1 MGRAPAL
8 REASRVAV
16 LSWLSIQGLA
26 LVDSLELEFAPGL
39 NVLTGETGAGKSI
52 VLGSIGL
59 LLGERADAAWLRAG
73 VPRGFV
79 EGTFDLSTRPDL
91 LQAVRALDVEP
102 EEDRV
107 VVRREIHADGRSRA
121 LVNGRTTLLG
131 PLRALGEVL
140 VDLHGQHE
148 HQQLLKPERQGE
160 FFDLWAGTAEERAA
174 LERERAELLE
184 SRRTLSEGRARWES
198 DRENEARLREDAEE
212 LKRAALLEDE
222 EEHLRRERDR
232 LHHRERLI
240 AGVSEAVDA
249 IQDDER
255 GAGSVLKRTV
265 RGLQHAAAVDSGLLP
280 LLEEAQA
287 LLNQAADLGGRIDQ
301 ERERLLEDPLDLDAL
316 EARLDRIHR
325 LKRKHGA
332 DLSGLIELARELE
345 ERLRAL
351 APNEEAL
358 QDAERAQTRRLE
370 TFSTRLDQFLSKR
383 AGAAG
388 SFAKEV
394 AARLARLGFGKAA
407 LRVEMTDRESV
418 REAASGRTGA
428 FVDPPSIPGLHFS
441 FQPNPGEPARPIQ
454 RIASG
459 GELSRVMLAVKSLM
473 AERDR
478 VSVLVFDE
486 VDQGIGG
493 AVAEE
498 VGRLLRALGDR
509 RQVLC
514 ITHLPMIAA
523 FGARHFQVSKGVAEG
538 RTTTAVRPLGGSDRE
553 DEIARLLAG
562 ARVTDTTRRQAR
574 ELLRAAESASK
585 AEPSAPKRAAGSASG
600 ARSTAKARKGAV

>member
-8 REASRVAV
+8 REAARVTV

-73 VPRGFV
+73 AARGFV
-79 EGTFDLSTRPDL
+79 EGTFDLSARPDL
-91 LQAVRALDVEP
+91 IEAVRALDVEP

-148 HQQLLKPERQGE
+148 HQQLLRPDRQAD
-160 FFDLWAGTAEERAA
+160 FFDLWAGTAEERDA
-174 LERERAELLE
+174 LEREREGLLE
-184 SRRTLSEGRARWES
+184 SSRALSETRARAES

-212 LKRAALLEDE
+212 LKRAALKEDE

-232 LHHRERLI
+232 LQHRERLV
-240 AGVSEAVDA
+240 AGVSEAADA
-249 IQDDER
+249 ILDDER
-255 GAGSVLKRTV
+255 GATSVLKRTV
-265 RGLQHAAAVDSGLLP
+265 RGLQHAAGVDAGLAP
-280 LLEEAQA
+280 LLEESQA
-287 LLNQAADLGGRIDQ
+287 LLQQAADLGARIDQ
-301 ERERLLEDPLDLDAL
+301 ERERLLEEPLDL
-316 EARLDRIHR
+316 ETIESRLDRIHR

-332 DLSGLIELARELE
+332 DLPGLIALAAELE
-345 ERLRAL
+345 SRLRAL
-351 APNEEAL
+351 APNEDSL
-358 QDAERAQTRRLE
+358 RDAERAHAKRLE
-370 TFSTRLDQFLSKR
+370 AFRTRLEQLIDR
-383 AGAAG
+383 RAAG
-388 SFAKEV
+388 RVPFAKEV
-394 AARLARLGFGKAA
+394 GSRLARLGFGKAA
-407 LRVEMTDRESV
+407 LHVEFADRSSV
-418 REAASGRTGA
+418 REMASEGDRA

-441 FQPNPGEPARPIQ
+441 FQPNPGETARPIQ

-498 VGRLLRALGDR
+498 VGRLLRALGEK

-523 FGARHFQVSKGVAEG
+523 FGSRHFEVSKGVAAG
-538 RTTTAVRPLGGSDRE
+538 RTTTAVRALSGGDRE

-562 ARVTDTTRRQAR
+562 ARATDTTRRQAR
-574 ELLRAAESASK
+574 ELLRAAESAPERTPISTV
-585 AEPSAPKRAAGSASG
+585 SAPKRSARG
-600 ARSTAKARKGAV
+600 RKGAA

>member
-8 REASRVAV
+8 REAARLTV
-16 LSWLSIQGLA
+16 LAWLSIQGLA

-73 VPRGFV
+73 ATRGFV
-79 EGTFDLSTRPDL
+79 EGTFDLSARPDL
-91 LQAVRALDVEP
+91 VEAVRALEVEP
-102 EEDRV
+102 EESRV

-148 HQQLLKPERQGE
+148 HQQLLKPERQAD
-160 FFDLWAGTAEERAA
+160 FFDLWAGTAGEREEVERERAA
-174 LERERAELLE
+174 LLE
-184 SRRTLSEGRARWES
+184 SARALAEARARAES

-212 LKRAALLEDE
+212 LKRAALQVDE

-232 LHHRERLI
+232 LQHRERIL
-240 AGVSEAVDA
+240 AGVSEAADS
-249 IQDDER
+249 ILDDER
-255 GAGSVLKRTV
+255 GAAAVLKRTA
-265 RGLQHAAAVDSGLLP
+265 RGLQHAAALDAGLAP
-280 LLEEAQA
+280 LLDDAQA
-287 LLNQAADLGGRIDQ
+287 LLSQAADLGGRIEQ

-316 EARLDRIHR
+316 ESRLDRIHR
-325 LKRKHGA
+325 LKRKHGV
-332 DLSGLIELARELE
+332 DLPGLVALAAELDA
-345 ERLRAL
+345 RLRAL
-351 APNEEAL
+351 APNEDSL
-358 QDAERAQTRRLE
+358 QDGERAHAK
-370 TFSTRLDQFLSKR
+370 RLDAFR
-383 AGAAG
+383 ARLDRFIASRAAAATP
-388 SFAKEV
+388 FAKEV
-394 AARLARLGFGKAA
+394 GTRLAKLGFGKAA
-407 LRVEMTDRESV
+407 LRVESAERVAAREG
-418 REAASGRTGA
+418 AGRDGG

-441 FQPNPGEPARPIQ
+441 FQPNPGEAARPIQ

-498 VGRLLRALGDR
+498 VGRLLHSLGER

-523 FGARHFQVSKGVAEG
+523 FGSRHFEVSKGVEAG
-538 RTTTAVRPLGGSDRE
+538 RTTTSVRALEGSDRE

-562 ARVTDTTRRQAR
+562 ARATDTTRKQAR
-574 ELLRAAESASK
+574 ELLRAAADVP
-585 AEPSAPKRAAGSASG
+585 AATGATAATKRA
-600 ARSTAKARKGAV
+600 TAPAAQAAKRRKGAA

>member
-8 REASRVAV
+8 REAPRLVV

-73 VPRGFV
+73 AARGFA
-79 EGTFDLSTRPDL
+79 EGTFDLSARPDL
-91 LQAVRALDVEP
+91 LEAVRALDVEP

-148 HQQLLKPERQGE
+148 HQQLLRPERQGD
-160 FFDLWAGTAEERAA
+160 FFDLWAGTAEERIG
-174 LERERAELLE
+174 LERERAALVE
-184 SRRTLSEGRARWES
+184 SSRFLAERRARAES

-212 LKRAALLEDE
+212 LKRAALQEEE

-232 LHHRERLI
+232 LQHRERIL
-240 AGVSEAVDA
+240 AGVSEAADA
-249 IQDDER
+249 ILDEER
-255 GAGSVLKRTV
+255 GAATALKRTA
-265 RGLQHAAAVDSGLLP
+265 RGLQHAAALDAGLLP
-280 LLEEAQA
+280 LYEEAQA
-287 LLNQAADLGGRIDQ
+287 LLGQAGDLGGRIDR

-325 LKRKHGA
+325 LKRKHGT
-332 DLSGLIELARELE
+332 DLPGLLALSAELE
-345 ERLRAL
+345 ARLRAL
-351 APNEEAL
+351 APNEDSL
-358 QDAERAQTRRLE
+358 KDAER
-370 TFSTRLDQFLSKR
+370 DH
-383 AGAAG
+383 
-388 SFAKEV
+388 
-394 AARLARLGFGKAA
+394 AARLEAFGKRLDRFVERRAASAAPFTKAVGARLAKLGFGKAA
-407 LRVEMTDRESV
+407 LRVEWDGRAARGAAREGAPDR
-418 REAASGRTGA
+418 GGA

-441 FQPNPGEPARPIQ
+441 FQPNPGESARPIQ

-498 VGRLLRALGDR
+498 VGRLLRTLGDR

-523 FGARHFQVSKGVAEG
+523 FGSRHFQVSKAVAAG
-538 RTTTAVRPLGGSDRE
+538 RTTTTVRPLDGGDRE

-562 ARVTDTTRRQAR
+562 ARATETTRRQAR
-574 ELLRAAESASK
+574 ELLRAADA
-585 AEPSAPKRAAGSASG
+585 APAAAKR
-600 ARSTAKARKGAV
+600 RKGAA

>member
-8 REASRVAV
+8 RQAPRLTV
-16 LSWLSIQGLA
+16 LTWLSIQGLA
-26 LVDSLELEFAPGL
+26 LVDSLELEFAPAL

-79 EGTFDLSTRPDL
+79 EGTFDLSARPDL
-91 LQAVRALDVEP
+91 LEAVRALDVEP

-148 HQQLLKPERQGE
+148 HQQLLKPERQRE
-160 FFDLWAGTAEERAA
+160 FFDLWAGTADEHTA
-174 LERERAELLE
+174 LDRERAELLE
-184 SRRTLSEGRARWES
+184 ARRALLEARARRES

-212 LKRAALLEDE
+212 LKRAALQEDE
-222 EEHLRRERDR
+222 EEQLRRERDR
-232 LHHRERLI
+232 LQHRERLL
-240 AGVSEAVDA
+240 AGVSEAADA
-249 IQDDER
+249 ILDDDR
-255 GAGSVLKRTV
+255 GATSVLKRTV
-265 RGLQHAAAVDSGLLP
+265 RGLQHASAVDAGLLP
-280 LLEEAQA
+280 LLEETQR
-287 LLNQAADLGGRIDQ
+287 LMNEAAELGGRIDQ

-332 DLSGLIELARELE
+332 DLPGLIALARALE

-351 APNEEAL
+351 APNEDAL
-358 QDAERAQTRRLE
+358 QEAEQAQARRLE
-370 TFSTRLDQFLSKR
+370 RFGSRLDEFLGKR
-383 AGAAG
+383 AAATG
-388 SFAKEV
+388 SFAREV
-394 AARLARLGFGKAA
+394 GARLARLGFGKAA
-407 LRVEMTDRESV
+407 LRVEMADRGAL
-418 REAASGRTGA
+418 RETTAEREGA
-428 FVDPPSIPGLHFS
+428 LVDPPSIPGLHFS
-441 FQPNPGEPARPIQ
+441 FQPNPGESARPIQ

-478 VSVLVFDE
+478 VAVLVFDE

-498 VGRLLRALGDR
+498 VGLLLRALGGR

-514 ITHLPMIAA
+514 ITHLPMCAA
-523 FGARHFQVSKGVAEG
+523 FGARHFQVSKGVSDG
-538 RTTTAVRPLGGSDRE
+538 RTTTAVRALTGADRE

-562 ARVTDTTRRQAR
+562 ARATATTRQQAR
-574 ELLRAAESASK
+574 ELLRAAEGAPAEKSPVTRRRSK
-585 AEPSAPKRAAGSASG
+585 P
-600 ARSTAKARKGAV
+600 